1 MYATYVLVPVPPLK
15 YPLGVIKAV
24 RPEETVNNADSPPKQ
39 DPTALVS
46 PVKHGTTDVVV
57 EVVVE
62 VLVEVVVVPPLK
74 YISKKFVQV
83 PVD

>member
-1 MYATYVLVPVPPLK
+1 
-15 YPLGVIKAV
+15 VIRAV
-24 RPEETVNNADSPPKQ
+24 RPEDTVKREDIPPLH
-39 DPTALVS
+39 DPIAVVV
-46 PVKHGTTDVVV
+46 PVRHGTVDVVV

>member
-46 PVKHGTTDVVV
+46 PVKHRTRDVVV
-57 EVVVE
+57 EHHVVDE
-62 VLVEVVVVPPLK
+62 VLLVVVVVAPLK
-74 YISKKFVQV
+74 SISR
-83 PVD
+83 